1 MTKATT
7 TARKPAARKPA
18 AKATT
23 KAEASQPPSTP
34 LLEWIAAGV
43 GLALVLA
50 VMALLIAES
59 LIGDHSPPEIVA
71 RQVATSWTAAGYL
84 VEIEVSNSGGTTAGQ
99 VAIEGELV
107 APGAQAETAEAVF
120 DYVPAHST
128 RKGGLYF
135 KDDPRTG
142 QLTLTAKGYIDP

>member
-1 MTKATT
+1 M
-7 TARKPAARKPA
+7 
-18 AKATT
+18 
-23 KAEASQPPSTP
+23 
-34 LLEWIAAGV
+34 
-43 GLALVLA
+43 
-50 VMALLIAES
+50 
-59 LIGDHSPPEIVA
+59 
-71 RQVATSWTAAGYL
+71 
-84 VEIEVSNSGGTTAGQ
+84 
-99 VAIEGELV
+99 AIEGELV